1 MASEEILQQGY
12 SYINR
17 SYQRVDAL
25 DKVTGKIK
33 FFSDMKIEGM
43 LFARVF
49 RSSVA
54 HANIVTL
61 DTTEAERLQ
70 GVRAVLTYKDVPG
83 LNAYGAIIPDAPVL
97 GYGKVRF
104 YGEPLALVAAD
115 DQETAE
121 KALGLIKAVYE
132 PLPAVHSMDES
143 LKPEAPKLH
152 DRGNIARHALI
163 IKGDVDRAFK
173 DAHLT
178 LERTYMTQSQ
188 KHMFLEPEAGIAYT
202 DELGNLNILAGGQNP
217 YRDKMQVARSLNIS
231 PEKVRVINYPAGGA
245 FGGKDDVTVQIHLAL
260 LATKTKRPVKL
271 VWNRE
276 ESGIGGFHRHP
287 SLITLKT
294 AVSDDGRLLAN
305 DSRIYLDTGAY
316 QSFGPTVLDVTIE
329 VINGPYLI
337 PNIRIDANLVYTNN
351 GISSAFRGFGGP
363 QGNFAIESMMDE
375 MAEEMK
381 MDPIDFRLKNL
392 AKSGDIGPFGNSMR
406 NMEGI
411 HEALSRLRN
420 SPLWQLGKE
429 LPPKPWI
436 RRGTGIAIAIKGVGF
451 GTIPD
456 YPTAAVELLP
466 QGKIKVLF
474 SNPDYGQ
481 GVNTGNA
488 QIVAE
493 ALDLPMNEIE
503 VVNADTQYS
512 PDTGSSSASRG
523 TFTSGNALLVACNK
537 MLDRLRMEA
546 ALYLESTRDGI
557 EYASGRFLIK
567 GNESKSVSIYDLAKG
582 LRAKGETLKF
592 EGTFEVPRYPEPVK
606 GTLEVPHVVYMY
618 GAMVSS
624 IELNTLTGYLDVKN
638 VDLMAD
644 IGNVINPLLATTQC
658 EGGIVQGLGFATSEE
673 LVYNQDEKPM
683 NTNYTTYIVPSIADI
698 PKIYVE
704 FIKTYEQYGPYG
716 AKGMAEIPI
725 VPVGAS
731 IANALKQA
739 SGVRYYQLPLTPG
752 RVLSKLH
759 DQGQG

>member
-1 MASEEILQQGY
+1 M
-12 SYINR
+12 
-17 SYQRVDAL
+17 DAL

-33 FFSDMKIEGM
+33 YFSDMKMEGM

-61 DTTEAERLQ
+61 DTTEAERL
-70 GVRAVLTYKDVPG
+70 GGIKAVLTYKDVPG
-83 LNAYGAIIPDAPVL
+83 LNAYGAIVPDAPVL

-104 YGEPLALVAAD
+104 YGEPLALVAAED
-115 DQETAE
+115 PETAE
-121 KALGLIKAVYE
+121 RALGLIKAAYE
-132 PLPAVHSMDES
+132 PLPAVRSIDES

-163 IKGDVDRAFK
+163 SKGDVDKAFK

-178 LERTYMTQSQ
+178 LERTYRTQSQ
-188 KHMFLEPEAGIAYT
+188 KHMFLEPEVGLAYA
-202 DELGNLNILAGGQNP
+202 DEQGNLNILAGGQNP
-217 YRDKMQVARSLNIS
+217 YRDRMQIARSLNMQ
-231 PEKVRVINYPAGGA
+231 PEKIRVINYPAGGA

-271 VWNRE
+271 IWNRE
-276 ESGIGGFHRHP
+276 ESGVGGFHRHP

-294 AVSDDGRLLAN
+294 AASSDGRLLAN
-305 DSRIYLDTGAY
+305 DSHIYLDTGAY

-392 AKSGDIGPFGNSMR
+392 AKSGDTGPFGNSMR
-406 NMEGI
+406 NMEAI
-411 HEALSRLRN
+411 HEALWRLKG
-420 SPLWQLGKE
+420 SPLWQLRRE
-429 LPPKPWI
+429 LPSRPWLK
-436 RRGTGIAIAIKGVGF
+436 RGAGVAIAIKGVGF

-466 QGKIKVLF
+466 QGKIRVLF

-493 ALDLPMNEIE
+493 ALDVPMDEIE
-503 VVNADTQYS
+503 VINADTLYS

-523 TFTSGNALLVACNK
+523 TFTSGNALLAACRR
-537 MLDRLRMEA
+537 MLDRLQMEA
-546 ALYLESTRDGI
+546 ALYLESSRDNM
-557 EYASGRFLIK
+557 EYASGRFWVK
-567 GNESKSVSIYDLAKG
+567 GNESKFVTIYDLAKR

-592 EGTFEVPRYPEPVK
+592 EGTFEVPRYPEAVK

-624 IELNTLTGYLDVKN
+624 IELNTLTGYVDVKN
-638 VDLMAD
+638 VDLMVD
-644 IGNVINPLLATTQC
+644 IGNVINPLLAITQC
-658 EGGIVQGLGFATSEE
+658 EGGIIQGLGFATSEE

-683 NTNYTTYIVPSIADI
+683 NTNYTTYMVPSIADI
-698 PKIYVE
+698 PRMYVE
-704 FIKTYEQYGPYG
+704 FIKSREQYGPYG
-716 AKGMAEIPI
+716 SKGVGEISL

-739 SGVRYYQLPLTPG
+739 SGVRYYQLPLTPT
-752 RVLSKLH
+752 RVISQLH
-759 DQGQG
+759 DQGQE